1 MKIRAKQVLAALGAD
16 IEVKILLVGVRLP
29 EVSEGHPVC
38 IEPEDREWDIADF
51 KDVHQISNELFKT
64 HSDHHLFY
72 GDKSSML
79 DKRENIRLKSVRA
92 AIEQAL
98 SRTDQKHGTYSFCGM
113 PVRVGNFHVAPVLQA
128 AQSQIDAFP
137 RLSAPIKFQERT
149 STKGLVQALIS
160 HLLAEASDILGTKE
174 PGRLFGIFDNDC
186 SGVLRKAGK
195 TLCDAV
201 SLSLKDVMLQGVF
214 ENMNK
219 ISELCYEGEAAKGT
233 IIFSPKD
240 LSGPSN
246 NVLLRQPISLDTHK
260 LARKLVE
267 ISDEHLG
274 CICQGREG
282 LIGLRTLSDFG
293 EDSVFRAVFTGHY
306 RWELYVGDTLL
317 MNCAFGVPTVPQPR
331 LTRDEFFSNAS
342 RIFLGLTIEQG
353 KALWGA
359 IIAAM
364 DQRHG
369 TMLVV
374 SDEAAS
380 ESQRLGAQAI
390 PIEPMRLS
398 SALVERI
405 SGIDEAILVD
415 RNCEC
420 HAFGV
425 ILDGIATSTGDPS
438 RGARYNSA
446 CRYISSARPPAVC
459 LVFSEDGYVNM
470 VPTLRPQI
478 SRREVVNYISRLES
492 LTSDN
497 YHSTQAWLDDHRFY
511 LTSEQCEV
519 VNAELSRIHS
529 EPQEVGEIRLT
540 ISKFSPDPEMNEKY
554 YLNES

>member
-16 IEVKILLVGVRLP
+16 IEVKTLLVGVRLP

-38 IEPEDREWDIADF
+38 IEPEDGEWDIADF
-51 KDVHQISNELFKT
+51 KDVHPMTSEIFNT
-64 HSDHHLFY
+64 HPDHHLFY
-72 GDKSSML
+72 GDEPSML
-79 DKRENIRLKSVRA
+79 DKPENIRLKSVRA
-92 AIEQAL
+92 AIEKTL
-98 SRTDQKHGTYSFCGM
+98 SRTDQKHGTYSFCGI

-137 RLSAPIKFQERT
+137 RLSAPIQFQEWT
-149 STKGLVQALIS
+149 STKGIVQALIS
-160 HLLAEASDILGTKE
+160 HLLAEASDKLGTKE
-174 PGRLFGIFDNDC
+174 PGRLLGIFDADC
-186 SGVLRKAGK
+186 SGLLRKAGK

-201 SLSLKDVMLQGVF
+201 SLRLKDVILQGVF

-246 NVLLRQPISLDTHK
+246 DVLLRQPISLDTHK

-274 CICQGREG
+274 CICQGRQG

-293 EDSVFRAVFTGHY
+293 EDSVFRAVFTGNY
-306 RWELYVGDTLL
+306 RWELYVNDTLL
-317 MNCAFGVPTVPQPR
+317 MNCAFGVPSVPQPR
-331 LTRDEFFSNAS
+331 LTQDEFFSNVS

-353 KALWGA
+353 KALWDA
-359 IIAAM
+359 ILAAM

-390 PIEPMRLS
+390 PIEPMPLS

-405 SGIDEAILVD
+405 SGIDGAILVD

-420 HAFGV
+420 HAFGM

-446 CRYISSARPPAVC
+446 CRYISSARFPVVC
-459 LVFSEDGYVNM
+459 LVVSEDGYVNM
-470 VPTLRPQI
+470 VPTLRAQI
-478 SRREVVNYISRLES
+478 SRHDVEIHVSRLKS

-519 VNAELSRIHS
+519 VNTELSRIHS
-529 EPQEVGEIRLT
+529 VPQEVGELRLT
-540 ISKFSPDPEMNEKY
+540 TSKFSPDPEMNETY